1 MSTKRSPWW
10 ERQLVGVASRY
21 PDRTWLL
28 LWIGGILLL
37 LLWDYA
43 FLNAPALAMFIRAL
57 ENTIFAGMLV
67 VLFSLIAGWASGVA
81 LFLSERRGHRL
92 LYLLGSF
99 LLNLIRSVPQ
109 IVGMLAGYV
118 ILTFVI
124 ERNGGIQGSTLLF
137 WMSVITA
144 GVVFYDVTDLI
155 RSRIA
160 QFAALDFYPAML
172 CSGVHESRI
181 LNIEILWKNSRAH
194 LLQVMIGIF
203 GMAVF
208 LQCSIDFVLSVGL
221 STEVSSVNFPVTL
234 GSLLATMD
242 SKQDILAIGTTLTDP
257 SYIPFLF
264 TRHLQGI
271 SVAFA
276 ITFTILCAHNIATG
290 YVRRHRL

>member
-1 MSTKRSPWW
+1 MPTKTPSWG
-10 ERQLVGVASRY
+10 ERHLVGYVSRY
-21 PDRTWLL
+21 PDRTWLF
-28 LWIGGILLL
+28 LWLGGLGLL

-43 FLNAPALAMFIRAL
+43 FLNAPALAMFLRAL

-67 VLFSLIAGWASGVA
+67 VLLSLVAGWVSGTA
-81 LFLSERRGHRL
+81 LFLAERRGYRL

-118 ILTFVI
+118 VLTLVI
-124 ERNGGIQGSTLLF
+124 ERNGGIQSSTLLF

-155 RSRIA
+155 RARIA

-172 CSGVHESRI
+172 CSGVRESRI

-221 STEVSSVNFPVTL
+221 STEVSSTNFPVTL

-257 SYIPFLF
+257 SYFPYLF

-276 ITFTILCAHNIATG
+276 ITFTLLCAYNIANG
-290 YVRRHRL
+290 YVRRRRL